1 MNTGLVLTGR
11 NNIFT
16 VLVDDRVLL
25 CRLKGKRLNIDERS
39 YNPLAPGD
47 LVTVGSVDYAH
58 ESGIIEGRLERSNAF
73 VRFNRKRM
81 APQMLAANVDEALC
95 IASVREPGF
104 RPRFVDRFLALA
116 EDQGIA
122 AAVIVNKADLDADQA
137 NRVVDRYRG
146 LGYPA
151 FALSASRG
159 DGAEDFR
166 RHIASRLVVFVG
178 QSGVGKS
185 TLLNGLVG
193 REMQQ
198 VGHVSHKFRRGRHT
212 TNAAR
217 LVQDSGLR
225 IVDTPGIRELDIRTI
240 EIGALGWCFREF
252 RDFIGSC
259 EHSDCV
265 HRDEPS
271 CAVRTAAAEGEISSE
286 RYESYLRLL
295 TELRDLENES
305 S

>member
-1 MNTGLVLTGR
+1 MTTGLVLTGR

-16 VLVDDRVLL
+16 VLVNDQVLM
-25 CRLKGKRLNIDERS
+25 CRLKGKRLDIDERS

-47 LVTVGSVDYAH
+47 LVTVDSIDHNH
-58 ESGIIEGRLERSNAF
+58 ESGIIERRLERSNAF

-95 IASVREPGF
+95 ITSVREPGF

-122 AAVIVNKADLDADQA
+122 AGVVVNKADLDVDVA
-137 NRVVDRYRG
+137 NRVVDRYRD

-151 FALSASRG
+151 FALSAVRG
-159 DGAEDFR
+159 DGTEDFR
-166 RHIASRLVVFVG
+166 LHIASRLVVFVG

-193 REMQQ
+193 REIQR
-198 VGHVSHKFRRGRHT
+198 VGHVSQRFRRGRHT

-217 LVQDSGLR
+217 LVQERDLR
-225 IVDTPGIRELDIRTI
+225 VIDTPGIRELDIRTI

-252 RDFIGSC
+252 RDLIGSC
-259 EHSDCV
+259 EHSDCA
-265 HRDEPS
+265 HLDEPS
-271 CAVRTAAAEGEISSE
+271 CAVRTAVAEGEISSD

-295 TELRDLENES
+295 IELRDLENEPS
-305 S
+305 